1 MHGKIKKISII
12 LLIIFIFALI
22 AGCTSN
28 SSTNTA
34 TPSVSTT
41 VTAPGAIYSSGDVV
55 KNPKVSS
62 QYALL
67 VIGYDPSN
75 DMYERALIYPN
86 PSGTWGYRP
95 NTNTEKISRTELEK
109 VYTQKVTHVSV
120 SAIPVSAP
128 TPVTTTAAAYQ
139 TNAGASTTTEA
150 TTTTIS
156 SSAAPQVKSI
166 DPSDGVAGLA
176 VSITD
181 LEGTNFQSN
190 ANVSLARAE
199 GDSPIITGT
208 NVNVVSATKI
218 TCGFAIPLS
227 ATVGVWDVLVTNP
240 DGQIAKYMNGF
251 TVHENPNPSA
261 TSTTT
266 ATTTSTS
273 ANTVSITMVDPPVIV
288 AGGAGTYVVVKV
300 TGSNIPS
307 TANLV
312 LRQSGKLDMVGT
324 SAYMPA
330 IGQLQASFNIL
341 PTPTSSG
348 QWTVAIVDSS
358 GTVLATL
365 PNGITIS

>member
-1 MHGKIKKISII
+1 MKNGIQKISFIVV
-12 LLIIFIFALI
+12 IIFIFALV

-28 SSTNTA
+28 SSTNAA
-34 TPSVSTT
+34 TPSASTT
-41 VTAPGAIYSSGDVV
+41 VTAPGAIYSPGDVV

-67 VIGYDPSN
+67 VIGFDPST

-86 PSGTWGYRP
+86 PTGTWGYRL
-95 NTNTEKISRTELEK
+95 NTKTEKISRTELEK

-120 SAIPVSAP
+120 SAIPVSTP

-150 TTTTIS
+150 TTTTTT
-156 SSAAPQVKSI
+156 SSAAPLIKSI

-190 ANVSLARAE
+190 ANVSLARAG

-240 DGQIAKYMNGF
+240 DGQVAKYTNGF

-266 ATTTSTS
+266 TTTTSTS
-273 ANTVSITMVDPPVIV
+273 VGSVVISQIDQPVIF
-288 AGGAGTYVVVKV
+288 GGTTGGYFVFTV
-300 TGSNIPS
+300 TGTNIMPS
-307 TANLV
+307 ATIV
-312 LRQSGKLDMVGT
+312 LRKSGSSDIVGT
-324 SAYMPA
+324 NLGL
-330 IGQLQASFNIL
+330 ITTNQQKVSFNIPAASTGL
-341 PTPTSSG
+341 
-348 QWTVAIVDSS
+348 WNIVLTNTDGST
-358 GTVLATL
+358 GTLQGGL
-365 PNGITIS
+365 MING